1 MSLQAEAVVGAHYV
15 MKMSVI
21 LLHHRKTNRFA
32 SQSLKIW
39 RGSSVLV
46 DLLGRVFER
55 KAKLATTLTWRFAAS
70 NGSTLAANDMER
82 NGDGKAQDSEALPPH
97 SVLKMGLRERSNSS
111 SMEDPDGTL
120 ASVAQCIEQLRQS
133 SSSTQE
139 KEYSLKQLLELID
152 MRENAFSAVG
162 SHSQAVPVLVSLL
175 RSGSLNVKIQAATV
189 LGSLC
194 KENELRVKV
203 LLGGCIPPLLGL
215 LKSSSAEGQVAAA
228 KTIFAVSQGG
238 AKDHVGS
245 KIFSTE
251 GVVPVLWEQLQKGL
265 KTGNVVDNLLTGA
278 LKNLSSST
286 ERFWNATIQA
296 GGVDILIKLLT
307 TGQSSTLAN
316 VCFLLACMMM
326 EDASVCSKLL
336 TAEATK
342 QLLKLLGPGNDAPV
356 RAEAAGALK
365 ALSAQCKDARKEIA
379 NSNGIPALINA
390 TIAPSKEF
398 MQGEYAQAL
407 QENAM
412 CALAN
417 ISGGLSYVISSL
429 GQSLE
434 SCSSPTQA
442 ADTLGAL
449 ASALMIYDDKAES
462 TRASDP
468 LVVEQTLLEQFKP
481 GLPFLVQERTIEA
494 LASLYSNPILSIKL
508 TNSDA
513 KRLLVGLITMAANEV
528 QDELLKSLLTLCN
541 TECSLWL
548 ALQGRE
554 GVQLL
559 ISLLG
564 LSSEQQQECAV
575 SLLCLLSNENDES
588 KWAITAAGGIPP
600 LVQILESGSAKA
612 KEDSATILRNLCDHS
627 EDIRACVESADAV
640 PALLWLLKNGSPN
653 GKEIAAKTLNH
664 LIHKSD
670 TATISQLT
678 ALLTSDLPESKV
690 YVLDALRSM
699 LSVVA
704 LTDLLREGS
713 AASDAIVTMIKLL
726 SSTKEETQ
734 AKSASALAGIFET
747 RKDVRESSIA
757 VKTLWSAMKLLN
769 VESESILM
777 ESSRC
782 LAAIFLSIKENKDVA
797 AIARDALLSLVALA
811 NSSVLEVAELA
822 TCAVANLIL
831 DSEIAEKAVAEEV
844 ILAATRVLR
853 EGTISGKTHAA
864 AAIARLLH
872 CKRQVDYAVTDC
884 VNRAGTVLALVSFL
898 DFAIDGHSST
908 SEALE
913 ALAMLSRSDVTGAHS
928 KPAWAVLAEFPKSIS
943 PIVLSIADS
952 TSVLQDK
959 AIEILSRLCKDQP
972 FVLGDSVV
980 TASGCISSI
989 AKRII
994 NSTSKNVKVKIGGAA
1009 VLICA
1014 AKLNHQRLVE
1024 DLNRSNLCANLVQSL
1039 VDMLISSQATLDN
1052 QGDDSREV
1060 ISICRHTKEAND
1072 GKSNTG
1078 TAIISGAN
1086 LAVWLLS
1093 VLACHDEKSKI
1104 AIMEAGAIEV
1114 LTDRIADC
1122 FSQYSQID
1130 YKEDSSMWI
1139 CALLLAI
1146 LFQDRD
1152 IIRAHATMKSI
1163 PALANLLKSEES
1175 ANRYFAAQSI
1185 ASLVCNGSRG
1195 TLLSVANS
1203 GAAGG
1208 LISLLG
1214 CADSDIQDLL
1224 ELSDEFSLVHYPDQV
1239 ALERLFRVDDIRI
1252 GATSRKAI
1260 PALVDLL
1267 KPIPERPGAPFL
1279 ALGLLTQLSIDC
1291 PSNKIVMVEAGALE
1305 ALSKYLSLGPQ
1316 DATEEAAT
1324 DLLGILFSSA
1334 EIRRH
1339 ESAVGAVTQ
1348 LVAVLRLGG
1357 RAARYRAAKALE
1369 SLFSADHIR
1378 NAETARQAVQP
1389 LVEILNTGLER
1400 EQHAAIAALVRLL
1413 SENPSKALAV
1423 ADVEMNAVD
1432 VLCRILSSDCSMDL
1446 KGDAAELCSVL
1457 FGNTRIRSTMAA
1469 ARCVEPLVSLLV
1481 SEFSPAHHSVV
1492 RALDRL
1498 VDDEQLAE
1506 LVAAHGAVIP
1516 LVGLLY
1522 GRNYVLHEAIS
1533 RALVKLG
1540 KDRPACKM
1548 EMVKAGVIESILD
1561 ILHEAPDYLCA
1572 AFAELLRILTNN
1584 ASIAKGPSAAKV
1596 VEPLFMLLTRE
1607 EFGPDGQ
1614 HSALQVLVNI
1624 LEHPQCRADYS
1635 LTSHQVIEPLIPLL
1649 DSPISAV
1656 QQLAAELLSHLLLE
1670 EHLQKDPVTQQVI
1683 GPLIRVLGSGI
1694 HILQQRAIK
1703 ALVSIALIWPNE
1715 IAKEGGVIEI
1725 SKVILQ
1731 SDPSIPHALWES
1743 AASVLASILQFSS
1756 EYYLE
1761 VPVAVLVRL
1770 LRSGLEST
1778 VVGALNALLVLE
1790 SDDGTSAEAMAESG
1804 AIEALLELLGSHQ
1817 CEETAARLLEVL
1829 LHNVK
1834 IRETKVTKSAILP
1847 LSHYLLDPQTQAQQ
1861 ARLLATLALGD
1872 LFQNEGLARTSDA
1885 VSACR
1890 ALVNVLE
1897 DQPTEEMKVVAICA
1911 LQNLVMYS
1919 RSNKR
1924 AVAEAGGVQVILDL
1938 IGSSD
1943 PETSVQAAMFIKL
1956 LFSNH
1961 TIQEYASS
1969 ETVRAITAAI
1979 EKDLWATGSVNDEY
1993 LKALNSLFSNFPRL
2007 RATEPAT
2014 LSIPHL
2020 VTSLKTGSEATQEA
2034 ALDALFLLRQAWSA
2048 CPAEVSRAQSIAA
2061 ADAIP
2066 LLQYLIQSGPPRFQE
2081 KAEFLLQC
2089 LPGTLVVIIKCGNN
2103 MKQSV
2108 GNPSVFCKL
2117 TLGNTPPRQTKVV
2130 STGPNPEW
2138 DESFTWSFESPPKGQ
2153 KLHISCKN
2161 KSKMG
2166 KSSFGK
2172 VTIQIDRVVMLG
2184 AVSVRTLTS
2193 LINTNRYLNQLQRV
2207 IGTSAS
2213 APDLD
2218 LDLDAVAVAAFVAF
2232 GANGSRNAVSDHF
2245 FRAPRSPLRRRNETG
2260 SASDRLLAGPAEHAL
2275 LPDASHRRHSPAQ
2288 DQSRRHT
2295 LPATV
2300 SFSRQQNDVAR
2311 QRLRLEHRVLRFS
2324 WRWTQGVIFFGFR
2337 VIAYSALHCHRAT
2350 IPIWCSFTYG
2360 ASIMQD
2366 RDLNEYSPSRSLSSK
2381 HLSCSHQLCDKGS
2394 NCKSSQQQCPY
2405 MVSYLSENTSS
2416 SGLLVEDIL
2425 HLQSGGTLSNSSV
2438 QAPVVLGCG
2447 MKQSGGYLDG
2457 VAPDGLLGLGPGESS
2472 VPSFLAKSGL
2482 IHYSFSLCFNED
2494 DSGRMFFG
2502 DQGPTSQQSTSF
2514 LPLDGLYS
2522 TYIIGVES
2530 CCIGNSC
2537 LKMTSFKAQVDSGT
2551 SFTFLPGHVYGA
2563 ITEEFDQQ
2571 VNGSRSSFEGSPWEY
2586 CYVPSSQDLPKVPS
2600 FTLMFQ
2606 HNNSFV
2612 VYDPVFVFYGNEG
2625 VIGFCLAI
2633 LPTEGDMG
2641 TIGQNFMTGYRLVF
2655 DRGNKKLAWSRSN
2668 CQDLSLGK
2676 RMPLSPNETS
2686 SNPLPTDE
2694 QQRTNGHAV
2703 APAVAGRAPHKPSA
2717 ASSRM
2722 ISSCRGT
2729 VKYRVEYDI

>member
-1 MSLQAEAVVGAHYV
+1 MAATLAWRLSATNGSSLATADLEKNGDLKIQDSEPPTPYSV
-15 MKMSVI
+15 MKMGV
-21 LLHHRKTNRFA
+21 RDRT
-32 SQSLKIW
+32 
-39 RGSSVLV
+39 
-46 DLLGRVFER
+46 
-55 KAKLATTLTWRFAAS
+55 
-70 NGSTLAANDMER
+70 
-82 NGDGKAQDSEALPPH
+82 
-97 SVLKMGLRERSNSS
+97 S

-120 ASVAQCIEQLRQS
+120 ATVAQCIELLRQS
-133 SSSTQE
+133 SSSVQE
-139 KEYSLKQLLELID
+139 KEYGLRQLRDLVET
-152 MRENAFSAVG
+152 RENVFSAVG

-175 RSGSLNVKIQAATV
+175 RSGSLGVKIQAATV

-215 LKSSSAEGQVAAA
+215 LKSSSADGQIASA
-228 KTIFAVSQGG
+228 KTIYAVSQGG

-251 GVVPVLWEQLQKGL
+251 GVVPALWELLRNGL
-265 KTGNVVDNLLTGA
+265 KTGNLVDNLLTGA

-286 ERFWNATIQA
+286 EGFWSATIQA
-296 GGVDILIKLLT
+296 GGVDILVKLLT
-307 TGQSSTLAN
+307 TGQSDTQAN
-316 VCFLLACMMM
+316 VCFLLACMMTQ
-326 EDASVCSKLL
+326 DSSICYKVLA
-336 TAEATK
+336 AEATK
-342 QLLKLLGPGNDAPV
+342 QLLKLLGPGNEASV

-365 ALSAQCKDARKEIA
+365 SLSAQCKDARQEIA
-379 NSNGIPALINA
+379 KSDGIPALINA

-417 ISGGLSYVISSL
+417 ISGGLSFVISSL

-434 SCSSPTQA
+434 SCSSPAQS

-449 ASALMIYDDKAES
+449 ASALMIYDSKAES

-468 LVVEQTLLEQFKP
+468 VAIEQTLVNQFKP
-481 GLPFLVQERTIEA
+481 HLPFLVQERTIEA
-494 LASLYSNPILSIKL
+494 LASLYGNAILSDKL
-508 TNSDA
+508 VNSEA
-513 KRLLVGLITMAANEV
+513 KRLLVGLITMAINEV
-528 QDELLKSLLTLCN
+528 QDELVRALLTLCN
-541 TECSLWL
+541 NEGSLWR

-575 SLLCLLSNENDES
+575 ALLCLLSNENDES

-600 LVQILESGSAKA
+600 LVQILETGSAKA
-612 KEDSATILRNLCDHS
+612 KEDSATILRNLCNHS

-653 GKEIAAKTLNH
+653 GKEIAARTLNH

-690 YVLDALRSM
+690 HVLDALRSM
-699 LSVVA
+699 LSVVP
-704 LTDLLREGS
+704 LSDVLREGS
-713 AASDAIVTMIKLL
+713 AANDAIETMIKIL

-747 RKDVRESSIA
+747 RKDLRESSIA
-757 VKTLWSAMKLLN
+757 VKTLWSVMKLLN
-769 VESESILM
+769 VESENILA

-782 LAAIFLSIKENKDVA
+782 LASVFLSIKENREVA
-797 AIARDALLSLVALA
+797 AVGRDVLSPLIALA
-811 NSSVLEVAELA
+811 NSSTLEVAEQA
-822 TCAVANLIL
+822 TCALANLIL
-831 DSEIAEKAVAEEV
+831 DGEVSEKATPDAI
-844 ILAATRVLR
+844 ILPATRVLR
-853 EGTISGKTHAA
+853 EGTISGKTQAA

-872 CKRQVDYAVTDC
+872 SRRIDNSITDC
-884 VNRAGTVLALVSFL
+884 VNRAGTVLALVSL
-898 DFAIDGHSST
+898 LESASGGSVPS
-908 SEALE
+908 SEALA
-913 ALAMLSRSDVTGAHS
+913 ALAILSRSEGTSGHI
-928 KPAWAVLAEFPKSIS
+928 KPAWAVLAEFPKRIT
-943 PIVLSIADS
+943 PIVLSIADAAPL
-952 TSVLQDK
+952 LQDK
-959 AIEILSRLCKDQP
+959 AVEILSRLCRDQP
-972 FVLGDSVV
+972 FVLGEAVAC
-980 TASGCISSI
+980 ASGCVPSV
-989 AKRII
+989 ARRVI
-994 NSTSKNVKVKIGGAA
+994 NSTNPKVKIGGAA
-1009 VLICA
+1009 LLICA
-1014 AKLNHQRLVE
+1014 AKVSHQRVVE
-1024 DLNRSNLCANLVQSL
+1024 DLNQSNSCSHLIQSL
-1039 VDMLISSQATLDN
+1039 VTMLCSADASPSEDLV
-1052 QGDDSREV
+1052 DDDKEV
-1060 ISICRHTKEAND
+1060 ISIHRYAKEGED
-1072 GKSNTG
+1072 GECDKG
-1078 TAIISGAN
+1078 TAVIYGYN

-1104 AIMEAGAIEV
+1104 VIMEAGAVEV
-1114 LTDRIADC
+1114 LTDRISSC
-1122 FSQYSQID
+1122 FLHYSQSD
-1130 YKEDSSMWI
+1130 FGEDSSIWI

-1163 PALANLLKSEES
+1163 PVLANLLKSEEP
-1175 ANRYFAAQSI
+1175 ANKYFAAQAI

-1214 CADSDIQDLL
+1214 CADGDISDLL
-1224 ELSDEFSLVHYPDQV
+1224 ELSEVFALMRYPDQV
-1239 ALERLFRVDDIRI
+1239 ALERLFRVEDIRV

-1267 KPIPERPGAPFL
+1267 KPIPDRPG
-1279 ALGLLTQLSIDC
+1279 G
-1291 PSNKIVMVEAGALE
+1291 VLE
-1305 ALSKYLSLGPQ
+1305 ALTKYLSLGPQ

-1324 DLLGILFSSA
+1324 DLLGILFNSA

-1339 ESAVGAVTQ
+1339 EAAFGAVSQ

-1357 RAARYRAAKALE
+1357 RAARYSAAKALE

-1378 NAETARQAVQP
+1378 NADTARQAVQP
-1389 LVEILNTGLER
+1389 LVEILNTGLEK

-1413 SENPSKALAV
+1413 SENPSRALAV

-1432 VLCRILSSDCSMDL
+1432 VLCRILSSNCSMEL
-1446 KGDAAELCSVL
+1446 KGDAAELCGVL

-1481 SEFSPAHHSVV
+1481 TEFSPAQHSVV
-1492 RALDRL
+1492 CALDKL

-1522 GRNYVLHEAIS
+1522 GRSYMLHEAIS

-1561 ILHEAPDYLCA
+1561 ILHEAPDFLCA

-1584 ASIAKGPSAAKV
+1584 TSIAKGTFCCKS
-1596 VEPLFMLLTRE
+1596 
-1607 EFGPDGQ
+1607 
-1614 HSALQVLVNI
+1614 
-1624 LEHPQCRADYS
+1624 DYT
-1635 LTSHQVIEPLIPLL
+1635 LTSHQTIEPLIPLL
-1649 DSPISAV
+1649 DSPAPAV
-1656 QQLAAELLSHLLLE
+1656 QQLAAELLSHLLME

-1694 HILQQRAIK
+1694 HILQQRAVK

-1715 IAKEGGVIEI
+1715 IAKEGGVSEL

-1731 SDPSIPHALWES
+1731 ADPSLPHALWES

-1804 AIEALLELLGSHQ
+1804 AIEALLELLRSHQ
-1817 CEETAARLLEVL
+1817 CEETAARLLE
-1829 LHNVK
+1829 
-1834 IRETKVTKSAILP
+1834 
-1847 LSHYLLDPQTQAQQ
+1847 
-1861 ARLLATLALGD
+1861 
-1872 LFQNEGLARTSDA
+1872 NEGLARSADA

-1897 DQPTEEMKVVAICA
+1897 EQPTEEMKVVAICA

-1924 AVAEAGGVQVILDL
+1924 AVAEAGGVQVVLDV

-1943 PETSVQAAMFIKL
+1943 PDTSVQAAMFVKL

-1979 EKDLWATGSVNDEY
+1979 EKDLWATGTVNEEY
-1993 LKALNSLFSNFPRL
+1993 LKALNALFSNFPRL

-2089 LPGTLVVIIKCGNN
+2089 LPGTLVVIIKRGNN

-2108 GNPSVFCKL
+2108 GNPSVFCKI
-2117 TLGNTPPRQTKVV
+2117 TLGSTPPRQTKVV
-2130 STGPNPEW
+2130 STGPNPEFE
-2138 DESFTWSFESPPKGQ
+2138 ESFSWSFESPPKGQ

-2184 AVSVRTLTS
+2184 AVAGEYTLLPQS
-2193 LINTNRYLNQLQRV
+2193 KS
-2207 IGTSAS
+2207 G
-2213 APDLD
+2213 P
-2218 LDLDAVAVAAFVAF
+2218 
-2232 GANGSRNAVSDHF
+2232 SRN
-2245 FRAPRSPLRRRNETG
+2245 
-2260 SASDRLLAGPAEHAL
+2260 
-2275 LPDASHRRHSPAQ
+2275 
-2288 DQSRRHT
+2288 
-2295 LPATV
+2295 
-2300 SFSRQQNDVAR
+2300 
-2311 QRLRLEHRVLRFS
+2311 LEIEFQ
-2324 WRWTQGVIFFGFR
+2324 W
-2337 VIAYSALHCHRAT
+2337 
-2350 IPIWCSFTYG
+2350 
-2360 ASIMQD
+2360 
-2366 RDLNEYSPSRSLSSK
+2366 
-2381 HLSCSHQLCDKGS
+2381 S
-2394 NCKSSQQQCPY
+2394 NK
-2405 MVSYLSENTSS
+2405 
-2416 SGLLVEDIL
+2416 
-2425 HLQSGGTLSNSSV
+2425 
-2438 QAPVVLGCG
+2438 
-2447 MKQSGGYLDG
+2447 
-2457 VAPDGLLGLGPGESS
+2457 
-2472 VPSFLAKSGL
+2472 
-2482 IHYSFSLCFNED
+2482 
-2494 DSGRMFFG
+2494 
-2502 DQGPTSQQSTSF
+2502 
-2514 LPLDGLYS
+2514 
-2522 TYIIGVES
+2522 
-2530 CCIGNSC
+2530 
-2537 LKMTSFKAQVDSGT
+2537 
-2551 SFTFLPGHVYGA
+2551 
-2563 ITEEFDQQ
+2563 
-2571 VNGSRSSFEGSPWEY
+2571 
-2586 CYVPSSQDLPKVPS
+2586 
-2600 FTLMFQ
+2600 
-2606 HNNSFV
+2606 
-2612 VYDPVFVFYGNEG
+2612 
-2625 VIGFCLAI
+2625 
-2633 LPTEGDMG
+2633 
-2641 TIGQNFMTGYRLVF
+2641 
-2655 DRGNKKLAWSRSN
+2655 
-2668 CQDLSLGK
+2668 
-2676 RMPLSPNETS
+2676 
-2686 SNPLPTDE
+2686 
-2694 QQRTNGHAV
+2694 
-2703 APAVAGRAPHKPSA
+2703 
-2717 ASSRM
+2717 
-2722 ISSCRGT
+2722 
-2729 VKYRVEYDI
+2729 

>member
-1 MSLQAEAVVGAHYV
+1 MS
-15 MKMSVI
+15 
-21 LLHHRKTNRFA
+21 
-32 SQSLKIW
+32 W
-39 RGSSVLV
+39 RY
-46 DLLGRVFER
+46 
-55 KAKLATTLTWRFAAS
+55 TAS
-70 NGSTLAANDMER
+70 NGSGLATNDMER
-82 NGDGKAQDSEALPPH
+82 NGDTKVQDSEPPTPH
-97 SVLKMGLRERSNSS
+97 SVVKMGLRERSS

-120 ASVAQCIEQLRQS
+120 ASVAQCIEQLRQNS
-133 SSSTQE
+133 SAIQE
-139 KEYSLKQLLELID
+139 KEYSLRQLLELID
-152 MRENAFSAVG
+152 TRENAFSAVG

-175 RSGSLNVKIQAATV
+175 RSGSLGVKIQAATV

-215 LKSSSAEGQVAAA
+215 LKSSSSEGQVAAA
-228 KTIFAVSQGG
+228 KTIYAVSQGG
-238 AKDHVGS
+238 ARDHVGS

-251 GVVPVLWEQLQKGL
+251 GVVPVLWEQLRNGL
-265 KTGNVVDNLLTGA
+265 KTGNVVDSLLTGA

-286 ERFWNATIQA
+286 EGFWTATIQA
-296 GGVDILIKLLT
+296 GGVDILVKLLT
-307 TGQSSTLAN
+307 TGQSSTQAN

-326 EDASVCSKLL
+326 EDASVCTKVLS
-336 TAEATK
+336 AEATK
-342 QLLKLLGPGNDAPV
+342 HLLKLLGPGNEASV
-356 RAEAAGALK
+356 RAEAAGAIK
-365 ALSAQCKDARKEIA
+365 SLSAQCKEARREIA

-398 MQGEYAQAL
+398 MQGEYAQSL
-407 QENAM
+407 QEHAM

-429 GQSLE
+429 GQSLD
-434 SCSSPTQA
+434 SCTSPAQT

-449 ASALMIYDDKAES
+449 ASALMIYDSKAES

-468 LVVEQTLLEQFKP
+468 LVIEQTLLKQFKP
-481 GLPFLVQERTIEA
+481 HLPGVVQERTIES
-494 LASLYSNPILSIKL
+494 LASLYGNSVLSIKL
-508 TNSDA
+508 ANSDA
-513 KRLLVGLITMAANEV
+513 KRLLVGLITMAINEV
-528 QDELLKSLLTLCN
+528 QDELMKALLTLCN
-541 TECSLWL
+541 NEGSMWR

-575 SLLCLLSNENDES
+575 ALLCLLSNENDES

-600 LVQILESGSAKA
+600 LVQILETGSAKA
-612 KEDSATILRNLCDHS
+612 KEDSATILRNLCNHS

-699 LSVVA
+699 LSVVP
-704 LTDLLREGS
+704 LNDILREGS
-713 AASDAIVTMIKLL
+713 AANDAIETMIKIL

-747 RKDVRESSIA
+747 RKDLRESSIA

-769 VESESILM
+769 VESENILA
-777 ESSRC
+777 ESSHC
-782 LAAIFLSIKENKDVA
+782 LAAIFLSIKENRDVA
-797 AIARDALLSLVALA
+797 AVARDALSPLVVLA
-811 NSSVLEVAELA
+811 NSSEN
-822 TCAVANLIL
+822 AVPEEIIL
-831 DSEIAEKAVAEEV
+831 P
-844 ILAATRVLR
+844 ATRVLR
-853 EGTISGKTHAA
+853 EGTVSGKTHAA

-872 CKRQVDYAVTDC
+872 SRQIDYALTDC
-884 VNRAGTVLALVSFL
+884 VNRAGTVLAIVSFL
-898 DFAIDGHSST
+898 ESAIGESAVT
-908 SEALE
+908 SEALD
-913 ALAMLSRSDVTGAHS
+913 ALAILSRSEMASGHM
-928 KPAWAVLAEFPKSIS
+928 KPAWAVLAEFPKSFT
-943 PIVLSIADS
+943 PIVLSIADA
-952 TSVLQDK
+952 TPLLQDK
-959 AIEILSRLCKDQP
+959 AIEILSRLCRDQP
-972 FVLGDSVV
+972 VVLGDTVAC
-980 TASGCISSI
+980 ASGCILSI
-989 AKRII
+989 ARRVIS
-994 NSTSKNVKVKIGGAA
+994 STNAKVTIGGAA
-1009 VLICA
+1009 LLICA
-1014 AKLNHQRLVE
+1014 AMVNHQRVVD
-1024 DLNRSNLCANLVQSL
+1024 DLNQSHLCSHLIQSL
-1039 VDMLISSQATLDN
+1039 VAMLSSGQTSLGN
-1052 QGDDSREV
+1052 EGDDDKES
-1060 ISICRHTKEAND
+1060 ISIYRHTKEEGRN
-1072 GKSNTG
+1072 GESSTG
-1078 TAIISGAN
+1078 TAVISGVN
-1086 LAVWLLS
+1086 LAIWLLS
-1093 VLACHDEKSKI
+1093 VLACHDEKSKSV
-1104 AIMEAGAIEV
+1104 IMEAGAIEV
-1114 LTDRIADC
+1114 LTDRISDC
-1122 FSQYSQID
+1122 FLQYTQFD
-1130 YKEDSSMWI
+1130 FKEDSSIWV

-1152 IIRAHATMKSI
+1152 IIRGNATMKCI
-1163 PALANLLKSEES
+1163 PVLANLLKSEES
-1175 ANRYFAAQSI
+1175 ANRYFAAQAM

-1214 CADSDIQDLL
+1214 CADVDISDLL
-1224 ELSDEFSLVHYPDQV
+1224 ELSEEFALVRYPEQV
-1239 ALERLFRVDDIRI
+1239 ALERLFRVDDIRV

-1267 KPIPERPGAPFL
+1267 KPIPDRPGAPFL
-1279 ALGLLTQLSIDC
+1279 ALGILTLLAKDC
-1291 PSNKIVMVEAGALE
+1291 PPNKIVMVESGALE

-1339 ESAVGAVTQ
+1339 EAAFGAVSQ

-1357 RAARYRAAKALE
+1357 RGARYSAAKALE

-1389 LVEILNTGLER
+1389 LVEILNTGLEK

-1413 SENPSKALAV
+1413 SENPSRALAV

-1432 VLCRILSSDCSMDL
+1432 VLCRILSSTCSMEL
-1446 KGDAAELCSVL
+1446 KGDAAELCGVL

-1481 SEFSPAHHSVV
+1481 TEFSPAQHSVV
-1492 RALDRL
+1492 RALDKL

-1522 GRNYVLHEAIS
+1522 GRNYMLHEAIS

-1561 ILHEAPDYLCA
+1561 ILHEAPDFLCA
-1572 AFAELLRILTNN
+1572 AFSELLRILTNN

-1596 VEPLFMLLTRE
+1596 VEPLFLLLTRP

-1624 LEHPQCRADYS
+1624 LEHPQCRADYR
-1635 LTSHQVIEPLIPLL
+1635 LTSHRAIEPLIPLL
-1649 DSPISAV
+1649 DSPASAV

-1670 EHLQKDPVTQQVI
+1670 EHLQKDSVTQQVI

-1694 HILQQRAIK
+1694 HILQQRAVK
-1703 ALVSIALIWPNE
+1703 ALVSLALTWPNE
-1715 IAKEGGVIEI
+1715 IAKEGGVNEI

-1731 SDPSIPHALWES
+1731 ADPSLPHALWES
-1743 AASVLASILQFSS
+1743 AASVLSSILQFSS
-1756 EYYLE
+1756 EFYLE

-1778 VVGALNALLVLE
+1778 VNGALNALLVLE
-1790 SDDGTSAEAMAESG
+1790 SDDATTAEAMAESG
-1804 AIEALLELLGSHQ
+1804 AIEALLELLRCHQ

-1829 LHNVK
+1829 LNNVK
-1834 IRETKVTKSAILP
+1834 IRETKATKSAILP
-1847 LSHYLLDPQTQAQQ
+1847 LSQYLLDPQTQAQQ

-1872 LFQNEGLARTSDA
+1872 LFQNEGLARSTDA

-1897 DQPTEEMKVVAICA
+1897 EQPTEEMKVVAICA

-1924 AVAEAGGVQVILDL
+1924 AVAEAGGVQVVLDL

-1943 PETSVQAAMFIKL
+1943 PDTSVQAAMFVKL

-1979 EKDLWATGSVNDEY
+1979 EKDLWATGTVNEEY
-1993 LKALNSLFSNFPRL
+1993 LKALNALFSNFPRL

-2089 LPGTLVVIIKCGNN
+2089 LPGTLVVIIKRGNN

-2138 DESFTWSFESPPKGQ
+2138 DESFSWSFESPPKGQ

-2184 AVSVRTLTS
+2184 AVAGEYTLLPES
-2193 LINTNRYLNQLQRV
+2193 KS
-2207 IGTSAS
+2207 G
-2213 APDLD
+2213 P
-2218 LDLDAVAVAAFVAF
+2218 
-2232 GANGSRNAVSDHF
+2232 SRN
-2245 FRAPRSPLRRRNETG
+2245 
-2260 SASDRLLAGPAEHAL
+2260 
-2275 LPDASHRRHSPAQ
+2275 
-2288 DQSRRHT
+2288 
-2295 LPATV
+2295 
-2300 SFSRQQNDVAR
+2300 
-2311 QRLRLEHRVLRFS
+2311 LEIEFQ
-2324 WRWTQGVIFFGFR
+2324 W
-2337 VIAYSALHCHRAT
+2337 
-2350 IPIWCSFTYG
+2350 
-2360 ASIMQD
+2360 
-2366 RDLNEYSPSRSLSSK
+2366 
-2381 HLSCSHQLCDKGS
+2381 S
-2394 NCKSSQQQCPY
+2394 NK
-2405 MVSYLSENTSS
+2405 
-2416 SGLLVEDIL
+2416 
-2425 HLQSGGTLSNSSV
+2425 
-2438 QAPVVLGCG
+2438 
-2447 MKQSGGYLDG
+2447 
-2457 VAPDGLLGLGPGESS
+2457 
-2472 VPSFLAKSGL
+2472 
-2482 IHYSFSLCFNED
+2482 
-2494 DSGRMFFG
+2494 
-2502 DQGPTSQQSTSF
+2502 
-2514 LPLDGLYS
+2514 
-2522 TYIIGVES
+2522 
-2530 CCIGNSC
+2530 
-2537 LKMTSFKAQVDSGT
+2537 
-2551 SFTFLPGHVYGA
+2551 
-2563 ITEEFDQQ
+2563 
-2571 VNGSRSSFEGSPWEY
+2571 
-2586 CYVPSSQDLPKVPS
+2586 
-2600 FTLMFQ
+2600 
-2606 HNNSFV
+2606 
-2612 VYDPVFVFYGNEG
+2612 
-2625 VIGFCLAI
+2625 
-2633 LPTEGDMG
+2633 
-2641 TIGQNFMTGYRLVF
+2641 
-2655 DRGNKKLAWSRSN
+2655 
-2668 CQDLSLGK
+2668 
-2676 RMPLSPNETS
+2676 
-2686 SNPLPTDE
+2686 
-2694 QQRTNGHAV
+2694 
-2703 APAVAGRAPHKPSA
+2703 
-2717 ASSRM
+2717 
-2722 ISSCRGT
+2722 
-2729 VKYRVEYDI
+2729 

>member
-1 MSLQAEAVVGAHYV
+1 MEFSISPPLIYLISA
-15 MKMSVI
+15 
-21 LLHHRKTNRFA
+21 
-32 SQSLKIW
+32 
-39 RGSSVLV
+39 
-46 DLLGRVFER
+46 
-55 KAKLATTLTWRFAAS
+55 
-70 NGSTLAANDMER
+70 ER
-82 NGDGKAQDSEALPPH
+82 NGDGKIHDSDSSVPH
-97 SVLKMGLRERSNSS
+97 SALKMGLRERSSS
-111 SMEDPDGTL
+111 NMEDPDGTL

-133 SSSTQE
+133 SSSVQE
-139 KEYSLKQLLELID
+139 KEHSLKKLLELID

-228 KTIFAVSQGG
+228 KTIFAVTQGG
-238 AKDHVGS
+238 ARDHVGS

-251 GVVPVLWEQLQKGL
+251 GVVPVLWQQLQKGL
-265 KTGNVVDNLLTGA
+265 KNGNVVDSLLTGA

-286 ERFWNATIQA
+286 EGFWNATVQA
-296 GGVDILIKLLT
+296 GGVDILVKLLT

-326 EDASVCSKLL
+326 EDASVCSKVLA
-336 TAEATK
+336 AEATK
-342 QLLKLLGPGNDAPV
+342 QLLKLLGQGNDAPV

-365 ALSAQCKDARKEIA
+365 SLSAQSKDARREIS
-379 NSNGIPALINA
+379 NSNGIPALISA

-417 ISGGLSYVISSL
+417 ISGGLSSVISSL

-434 SCSSPTQA
+434 SCTSPTQS

-462 TRASDP
+462 TKASDP
-468 LVVEQTLLEQFKP
+468 LVVEQTLLKQFKP
-481 GLPFLVQERTIEA
+481 HVPFLVQERTIEA
-494 LASLYSNPILSIKL
+494 LASLYSNPMLSIKL
-508 TNSDA
+508 ESSDA
-513 KRLLVGLITMAANEV
+513 KRLLVGLITMASNEV
-528 QDELLKSLLTLCN
+528 QEELLKALLTLCN
-541 TECSLWL
+541 GEGSLWRT
-548 ALQGRE
+548 LQGRE

-564 LSSEQQQECAV
+564 LSSEHQQECAV

-600 LVQILESGSAKA
+600 LVQILESGSVKA
-612 KEDSATILRNLCDHS
+612 KEDSATILRNLCNHS

-699 LSVVA
+699 LSVVP
-704 LTDLLREGS
+704 LGDILREGS
-713 AASDAIVTMIKLL
+713 AASDAIDTMIKILR
-726 SSTKEETQ
+726 STKEETQ

-757 VKTLWSAMKLLN
+757 VKTLWSVMKLLN
-769 VESESILM
+769 VESESILI

-782 LAAIFLSIKENKDVA
+782 LAAIFLSIKENRDVA
-797 AIARDALLSLVALA
+797 AIARDALSPLVALA

-822 TCAVANLIL
+822 TCALANLIL
-831 DSEIAEKAVAEEV
+831 DSETAEKAVAKEV
-844 ILAATRVLR
+844 ILPATKVLR

-872 CKRQVDYAVTDC
+872 SREVDFAVIDC
-884 VNRAGTVLALVSFL
+884 VSRAGTVLALVSFL
-898 DFAIDGHSST
+898 DSAINESVAT

-913 ALAMLSRSDVTGAHS
+913 ALAILSRSEVTNAHN

-952 TSVLQDK
+952 TPMLQDK

-972 FVLGDSVV
+972 VILGDTVV

-989 AKRII
+989 AKRIVS
-994 NSTSKNVKVKIGGAA
+994 STSSNAKVKSGGTAI
-1009 VLICA
+1009 LICA
-1014 AKLNHQRLVE
+1014 AKVNHQRLVE
-1024 DLNRSNLCANLVQSL
+1024 DLNLSNLSADLVHSL
-1039 VDMLISSQATLDN
+1039 VDMLISAERSLGN
-1052 QGDDSREV
+1052 QDDDKKEV
-1060 ISICRHTKEAND
+1060 ISIYRLTKEEVN
-1072 GKSNTG
+1072 GGESNTG
-1078 TAIISGAN
+1078 TAVISGAH
-1086 LAVWLLS
+1086 LATWLLS
-1093 VLACHDEKSKI
+1093 ILACHDERSRI

-1114 LTDRIADC
+1114 LTDMISNC
-1122 FSQYSQID
+1122 YSQYSQID

-1139 CALLLAI
+1139 SALLLAI

-1152 IIRAHATMKSI
+1152 IIRENATMKSI

-1175 ANRYFAAQSI
+1175 ANRYFAAQ
-1185 ASLVCNGSRG
+1185 AVTSLVCNGSRG

-1208 LISLLG
+1208 LITLLG
-1214 CADSDIQDLL
+1214 CADSDIQDLIQ
-1224 ELSDEFSLVHYPDQV
+1224 LSEEFALVRYPDQV
-1239 ALERLFRVDDIRI
+1239 ALERLFRVDDIRV
-1252 GATSRKAI
+1252 GAASRKAI

-1267 KPIPERPGAPFL
+1267 KPIPDRPGAPFL
-1279 ALGLLTQLSIDC
+1279 TIGLLTQLAGDC
-1291 PSNKIVMVEAGALE
+1291 PPNTILMVESGALE
-1305 ALSKYLSLGPQ
+1305 ALTKYLSLGPQ

-1339 ESAVGAVTQ
+1339 ESAFGAVPQ

-1357 RAARYRAAKALE
+1357 RASRYSAAKALE
-1369 SLFSADHIR
+1369 TLFSADHIR
-1378 NAETARQAVQP
+1378 NAESARQAVQP
-1389 LVEILNTGLER
+1389 LVEILNSGLER

-1413 SENPSKALAV
+1413 SDNPSRALAV

-1432 VLCRILSSDCSMDL
+1432 VLCRILSSDCSLDL
-1446 KGDAAELCSVL
+1446 KGDAAELCCVL

-1481 SEFSPAHHSVV
+1481 SEYSPAQHSVV
-1492 RALDRL
+1492 RALDKL

-1548 EMVKAGVIESILD
+1548 EMVRAGVIECILD

-1584 ASIAKGPSAAKV
+1584 ANIAKGPSAAKV
-1596 VEPLFMLLTRE
+1596 VEPLLLLLTRH

-1635 LTSHQVIEPLIPLL
+1635 LTSNQAIEPLIPLL

-1670 EHLQKDPVTQQVI
+1670 EHLQRDSVAQQVI
-1683 GPLIRVLGSGI
+1683 GPLIRALGSGI
-1694 HILQQRAIK
+1694 HILQQRAVK
-1703 ALVSIALIWPNE
+1703 ALVGIALIWPNE
-1715 IAKEGGVIEI
+1715 IAKEGGVFEI

-1731 SDPSIPHALWES
+1731 EDPSLPHAVWES
-1743 AASVLASILQFSS
+1743 AASILASILQYSS
-1756 EYYLE
+1756 EFYLE

-1770 LRSGLEST
+1770 LRSGLEGT

-1804 AIEALLELLGSHQ
+1804 AIEALLEILRSHQ

-1829 LHNVK
+1829 LNNVK

-1847 LSHYLLDPQTQAQQ
+1847 LSQYLLDPQTQAQQ

-1872 LFQNEGLARTSDA
+1872 LFQNEGLARTPDA

-1938 IGSSD
+1938 IGSSH

-1969 ETVRAITAAI
+1969 ETVRTITAAI
-1979 EKDLWATGSVNDEY
+1979 EKDLWATGTVNDEY

-2020 VTSLKTGSEATQEA
+2020 VTSLKTGSEASQEA

-2089 LPGTLVVIIKCGNN
+2089 LPGTLVVIIKRGNN

-2108 GNPSVFCKL
+2108 GNPSVYCKL
-2117 TLGNTPPRQTKVV
+2117 TLGNTPPKQTKVV
-2130 STGPNPEW
+2130 STGPNPDW
-2138 DESFTWSFESPPKGQ
+2138 DESFSWSFESPPKGQ

-2184 AVSVRTLTS
+2184 AVSGEYTLLPES
-2193 LINTNRYLNQLQRV
+2193 KS
-2207 IGTSAS
+2207 G
-2213 APDLD
+2213 P
-2218 LDLDAVAVAAFVAF
+2218 
-2232 GANGSRNAVSDHF
+2232 SRN
-2245 FRAPRSPLRRRNETG
+2245 
-2260 SASDRLLAGPAEHAL
+2260 
-2275 LPDASHRRHSPAQ
+2275 
-2288 DQSRRHT
+2288 
-2295 LPATV
+2295 
-2300 SFSRQQNDVAR
+2300 
-2311 QRLRLEHRVLRFS
+2311 LEIEFQ
-2324 WRWTQGVIFFGFR
+2324 W
-2337 VIAYSALHCHRAT
+2337 
-2350 IPIWCSFTYG
+2350 
-2360 ASIMQD
+2360 
-2366 RDLNEYSPSRSLSSK
+2366 
-2381 HLSCSHQLCDKGS
+2381 S
-2394 NCKSSQQQCPY
+2394 NK
-2405 MVSYLSENTSS
+2405 
-2416 SGLLVEDIL
+2416 
-2425 HLQSGGTLSNSSV
+2425 
-2438 QAPVVLGCG
+2438 
-2447 MKQSGGYLDG
+2447 
-2457 VAPDGLLGLGPGESS
+2457 
-2472 VPSFLAKSGL
+2472 
-2482 IHYSFSLCFNED
+2482 
-2494 DSGRMFFG
+2494 
-2502 DQGPTSQQSTSF
+2502 
-2514 LPLDGLYS
+2514 
-2522 TYIIGVES
+2522 
-2530 CCIGNSC
+2530 
-2537 LKMTSFKAQVDSGT
+2537 
-2551 SFTFLPGHVYGA
+2551 
-2563 ITEEFDQQ
+2563 
-2571 VNGSRSSFEGSPWEY
+2571 
-2586 CYVPSSQDLPKVPS
+2586 
-2600 FTLMFQ
+2600 
-2606 HNNSFV
+2606 
-2612 VYDPVFVFYGNEG
+2612 
-2625 VIGFCLAI
+2625 
-2633 LPTEGDMG
+2633 
-2641 TIGQNFMTGYRLVF
+2641 
-2655 DRGNKKLAWSRSN
+2655 
-2668 CQDLSLGK
+2668 
-2676 RMPLSPNETS
+2676 
-2686 SNPLPTDE
+2686 
-2694 QQRTNGHAV
+2694 
-2703 APAVAGRAPHKPSA
+2703 
-2717 ASSRM
+2717 
-2722 ISSCRGT
+2722 
-2729 VKYRVEYDI
+2729 

>member
-1 MSLQAEAVVGAHYV
+1 M
-15 MKMSVI
+15 
-21 LLHHRKTNRFA
+21 
-32 SQSLKIW
+32 
-39 RGSSVLV
+39 GSR
-46 DLLGRVFER
+46 DR
-55 KAKLATTLTWRFAAS
+55 
-70 NGSTLAANDMER
+70 
-82 NGDGKAQDSEALPPH
+82 
-97 SVLKMGLRERSNSS
+97 S
-111 SMEDPDGTL
+111 SMEDADGTL

-133 SSSTQE
+133 SSSVQE

-152 MRENAFSAVG
+152 TRENAFSAVG

-175 RSGSLNVKIQAATV
+175 RSGSVGVKIQAATV

-215 LKSSSAEGQVAAA
+215 LRSSSAEGQIAAA
-228 KTIFAVSQGG
+228 KTIYAVSQGG
-238 AKDHVGS
+238 ARDHVGS

-251 GVVPVLWEQLQKGL
+251 GVVPVLWEQLQKGI
-265 KTGNVVDNLLTGA
+265 KTGSLVDSLLTGA

-286 ERFWNATIQA
+286 EGFWTATFQA
-296 GGVDILIKLLT
+296 GGVDALVKLLS
-307 TGQSSTLAN
+307 TGQPNTQAN

-326 EDASVCSKLL
+326 EDASVCSKVL
-336 TAEATK
+336 ASEATK
-342 QLLKLLGPGNDAPV
+342 QLLKLLGSGNEACV

-365 ALSAQCKDARKEIA
+365 SLSSQCKEARREIA
-379 NSNGIPALINA
+379 NFNGIPVLINA

-434 SCSSPTQA
+434 SCSSPAQI

-449 ASALMIYDDKAES
+449 ASALMIYDSTAES
-462 TRASDP
+462 NRASDP
-468 LVVEQTLLEQFKP
+468 VVIEQTLVSQFKP
-481 GLPFLVQERTIEA
+481 RLPFLVQERTIEA
-494 LASLYSNPILSIKL
+494 LASLYGNSVLSTKLSNSE
-508 TNSDA
+508 A
-513 KRLLVGLITMAANEV
+513 KRLLVGLITMATNEV
-528 QDELLKSLLTLCN
+528 QDELMRALLTLCN
-541 TECSLWL
+541 SEESLWR

-575 SLLCLLSNENDES
+575 ALLCLLSNENDES

-600 LVQILESGSAKA
+600 LVQILETGSAKA
-612 KEDSATILRNLCDHS
+612 KEDSASILRNLCNHS

-690 YVLDALRSM
+690 YVLDALKSM
-699 LSVVA
+699 LSVVP
-704 LTDLLREGS
+704 LNDISREGS
-713 AASDAIVTMIKLL
+713 AANDAIETMIKIL

-734 AKSASALAGIFET
+734 AKSASALAGIFES
-747 RKDVRESSIA
+747 RKDLRESSIA
-757 VKTLWSAMKLLN
+757 VKTLWSAIKLIS
-769 VESESILM
+769 VESVSILA
-777 ESSRC
+777 EASRC
-782 LAAIFLSIKENKDVA
+782 LAAIFLSIKENRDVA
-797 AIARDALLSLVALA
+797 AVARDVLSPLVVLA

-822 TCAVANLIL
+822 TCALANLIL
-831 DSEIAEKAVAEEV
+831 DSEVSEKAVAEE
-844 ILAATRVLR
+844 IIFPATRVLR
-853 EGTISGKTHAA
+853 EGSVSGKTHAA

-872 CKRQVDYAVTDC
+872 SRQIDYALTDC

-898 DFAIDGHSST
+898 ESVHASVAT

-913 ALAMLSRSDVTGAHS
+913 ALAILSRSEGATGETR
-928 KPAWAVLAEFPKSIS
+928 PAWAVLAEFPKSIT
-943 PIVLSIADS
+943 PIVLSIADAAPL
-952 TSVLQDK
+952 LQDK
-959 AIEILSRLCKDQP
+959 AIEILSRLCRDQP
-972 FVLGDSVV
+972 DVLGDTVA

-989 AKRII
+989 TKRVI
-994 NSTSKNVKVKIGGAA
+994 NSTKSKVKIGGAA
-1009 VLICA
+1009 LLICA
-1014 AKLNHQRLVE
+1014 AKVSHQRVTE
-1024 DLNRSNLCANLVQSL
+1024 DLSESNLCTHLIQSL
-1039 VDMLISSQATLDN
+1039 VAMLTSLGN
-1052 QGDDSREV
+1052 PGDDDNDS
-1060 ISICRHTKEAND
+1060 ISIYRRSKEETKND
-1072 GKSNTG
+1072 ESNSSTG
-1078 TAIISGAN
+1078 VIYGVN
-1086 LAVWLLS
+1086 LVMWLLS
-1093 VLACHDEKSKI
+1093 VLACHDERCKI
-1104 AIMEAGAIEV
+1104 VIMEAGAVEV
-1114 LTDRIADC
+1114 LTDRISNC
-1122 FSQYSQID
+1122 FSHYSQIEF
-1130 YKEDSSMWI
+1130 KEDSSIWI
-1139 CALLLAI
+1139 YTLLLAI
-1146 LFQDRD
+1146 LFQNRD

-1163 PALANLLKSEES
+1163 PVLANWLRSEELTT
-1175 ANRYFAAQSI
+1175 RYFAAQAM

-1214 CADSDIQDLL
+1214 CADVDISDLL
-1224 ELSDEFSLVHYPDQV
+1224 QLSEEFGLVRYPEQV
-1239 ALERLFRVDDIRI
+1239 ALERLFRVEDIRV

-1267 KPIPERPGAPFL
+1267 KPIPDRPGAPFL
-1279 ALGLLTQLSIDC
+1279 ALGLLTQLAKDC
-1291 PSNKIVMVEAGALE
+1291 PSNKIVMVESGALE
-1305 ALSKYLSLGPQ
+1305 ALTRYLSLGPQ

-1324 DLLGILFSSA
+1324 DLLGILFGSA

-1339 ESAVGAVTQ
+1339 DSSFGAVSQ

-1357 RAARYRAAKALE
+1357 RASRYSAAKALE

-1378 NAETARQAVQP
+1378 NAESARQAVQP
-1389 LVEILNTGLER
+1389 LVEILNTGSER

-1413 SENPSKALAV
+1413 SENPSRALAV

-1432 VLCRILSSDCSMDL
+1432 VLCKILSSNCSMEL
-1446 KGDAAELCSVL
+1446 KGDAAELCCVL

-1481 SEFSPAHHSVV
+1481 TEFSPAQHSVV
-1492 RALDRL
+1492 RALDKL

-1522 GRNYVLHEAIS
+1522 GKNYLLHEAIS

-1561 ILHEAPDYLCA
+1561 ILHEAPDFLCA

-1584 ASIAKGPSAAKV
+1584 ASIAKGPSASKV
-1596 VEPLFMLLTRE
+1596 VEPLFMLLTRP

-1624 LEHPQCRADYS
+1624 LEHPQCRSDYS
-1635 LTSHQVIEPLIPLL
+1635 LTSHQAIEPIIPLL
-1649 DSPISAV
+1649 DSPAPAV
-1656 QQLAAELLSHLLLE
+1656 QQLAAELLSHLLFE
-1670 EHLQKDPVTQQVI
+1670 EQLQKDSVTQQVI

-1694 HILQQRAIK
+1694 HILQQRAVK

-1715 IAKEGGVIEI
+1715 IAKEGGVTEL

-1731 SDPSIPHALWES
+1731 SDPSLPHALWES
-1743 AASVLASILQFSS
+1743 AASVLSSILQFSS
-1756 EYYLE
+1756 EFYLE

-1770 LRSGLEST
+1770 LRSGSEST

-1790 SDDGTSAEAMAESG
+1790 SDDATSAEAMAESG
-1804 AIEALLELLGSHQ
+1804 ALEALLELLRSHQ

-1829 LHNVK
+1829 LNNVK
-1834 IRETKVTKSAILP
+1834 IRETKATKSAIVP
-1847 LSHYLLDPQTQAQQ
+1847 LSQYLLDPQTQAQQ

-1872 LFQNEGLARTSDA
+1872 LFQNEGLARSADA

-1924 AVAEAGGVQVILDL
+1924 AVAEAGGVQVVLDL

-1943 PETSVQAAMFIKL
+1943 PETSIQAAMFVKL
-1956 LFSNH
+1956 LFSNN

-1979 EKDLWATGSVNDEY
+1979 EKDLWATGTVNEEY

-2081 KAEFLLQC
+2081 KTEFLLQC
-2089 LPGTLVVIIKCGNN
+2089 LPGTLVVIIKRGNN

-2108 GNPSVFCKL
+2108 GNPSVYCKI
-2117 TLGNTPPRQTKVV
+2117 TLGNTPPKQTKVV

-2138 DESFTWSFESPPKGQ
+2138 DETFSWSFESPPKGQ

-2184 AVSVRTLTS
+2184 AVAGEYTLLPES
-2193 LINTNRYLNQLQRV
+2193 KS
-2207 IGTSAS
+2207 G
-2213 APDLD
+2213 P
-2218 LDLDAVAVAAFVAF
+2218 
-2232 GANGSRNAVSDHF
+2232 SRN
-2245 FRAPRSPLRRRNETG
+2245 
-2260 SASDRLLAGPAEHAL
+2260 
-2275 LPDASHRRHSPAQ
+2275 
-2288 DQSRRHT
+2288 
-2295 LPATV
+2295 
-2300 SFSRQQNDVAR
+2300 
-2311 QRLRLEHRVLRFS
+2311 LEIEFQ
-2324 WRWTQGVIFFGFR
+2324 W
-2337 VIAYSALHCHRAT
+2337 
-2350 IPIWCSFTYG
+2350 
-2360 ASIMQD
+2360 
-2366 RDLNEYSPSRSLSSK
+2366 
-2381 HLSCSHQLCDKGS
+2381 S
-2394 NCKSSQQQCPY
+2394 NK
-2405 MVSYLSENTSS
+2405 
-2416 SGLLVEDIL
+2416 
-2425 HLQSGGTLSNSSV
+2425 
-2438 QAPVVLGCG
+2438 
-2447 MKQSGGYLDG
+2447 
-2457 VAPDGLLGLGPGESS
+2457 
-2472 VPSFLAKSGL
+2472 
-2482 IHYSFSLCFNED
+2482 
-2494 DSGRMFFG
+2494 
-2502 DQGPTSQQSTSF
+2502 
-2514 LPLDGLYS
+2514 
-2522 TYIIGVES
+2522 
-2530 CCIGNSC
+2530 
-2537 LKMTSFKAQVDSGT
+2537 
-2551 SFTFLPGHVYGA
+2551 
-2563 ITEEFDQQ
+2563 
-2571 VNGSRSSFEGSPWEY
+2571 
-2586 CYVPSSQDLPKVPS
+2586 
-2600 FTLMFQ
+2600 
-2606 HNNSFV
+2606 
-2612 VYDPVFVFYGNEG
+2612 
-2625 VIGFCLAI
+2625 
-2633 LPTEGDMG
+2633 
-2641 TIGQNFMTGYRLVF
+2641 
-2655 DRGNKKLAWSRSN
+2655 
-2668 CQDLSLGK
+2668 
-2676 RMPLSPNETS
+2676 
-2686 SNPLPTDE
+2686 
-2694 QQRTNGHAV
+2694 
-2703 APAVAGRAPHKPSA
+2703 
-2717 ASSRM
+2717 
-2722 ISSCRGT
+2722 
-2729 VKYRVEYDI
+2729 